1 MEELINQV
9 GTSGGILVV
18 LIPSIIQIFKKVPF
32 LVALQKT
39 FPIYQILSIG
49 LGIGGAFSLG
59 LATPVIT
66 GLIVGMAAGK
76 GYDIVK
82 GETKP

>member
-1 MEELINQV
+1 MEELITQV
-9 GTSGGILVV
+9 GTSGGLLVV
-18 LIPSIIQIFKKVPF
+18 LIPSIIQILKKVPYL
-32 LVALQKT
+32 LVMQKT
-39 FPIYQILSIG
+39 IPIYQILSIA

-66 GLIVGMAAGK
+66 GLIAGLAAGK

-82 GETKP
+82 GEPK

>member
-1 MEELINQV
+1 MEELITQV

-32 LVALQKT
+32 LVELQKT
-39 FPIYQILSIG
+39 FPIYQILSVG

-66 GLIVGMAAGK
+66 GLIAGLAASK

-82 GETKP
+82 GETK